1 MAYAK
6 EEIKAGIL
14 IVISLLILSLFT
26 ILVGGTHFFEKFD
39 TYYVHVMNAAGLE
52 TGSQV
57 RLGGVRVGRVLDI
70 SAPEKAGE
78 SVVVKIGLRQG
89 TPVYKGTKA
98 MISQIGFVGD
108 IYLLLSVRESSDERH
123 SPGDTIPVIE
133 GTDFT
138 LLMAKVDSISDSLD
152 RLINDVDR
160 VFSRDNVDEIEKTI
174 RSMGHALDDVGDLV
188 RGTRGD
194 LSELLKTATVDFKKA
209 EEAIET
215 IKNTAGSIG
224 VTADAI
230 TDTTHSI
237 TKSSESVGTAVDLQS
252 QNLSALI
259 ASLRVATETLQDVLR
274 EIKHKPWSIMYREGD
289 E

>member
-14 IVISLLILSLFT
+14 IVLSLLILSSFT

-39 TYYVHVMNAAGLE
+39 VYYVEVMNAAGLE

-70 SAPEKAGE
+70 SAPAAPGGR
-78 SVVVKIGLRQG
+78 VVVRIGLKQG
-89 TPVYKGTKA
+89 APIYKGTKA
-98 MISQIGFVGD
+98 VITQIGFVGD
-108 IYLLLSVRESSDERH
+108 IYLLLSVREASDERH
-123 SPGDTIPVIE
+123 KAGDTIPVIE
-133 GTDFT
+133 GADFN
-138 LLMAKVDSISDSLD
+138 LLMAKVDAISDSLD

-160 VFSRDNVDEIEKTI
+160 VFSKSNVDEIEKTI
-174 RSMGHALDDVGDLV
+174 RGIGLVLNEIGGLV
-188 RGTRGD
+188 RDTKGD
-194 LSELLKTATVDFKKA
+194 LSGLMKTATNDFKKA

-237 TKSSESVGTAVDLQS
+237 TRSSEDVGKAVDLQS

-259 ASLRVATETLQDVLR
+259 VSLREATETLQDVLR
-274 EIKHKPWSIMYREGD
+274 EIKQKPWSIIYREGA